1 MLVVASDDVSSV
13 FVSSELVPAVKVLL
27 TDSNTLAEILCN
39 VLTLVISIS
48 KSRESPQLHY
58 IEQRQMHSYE
68 FDSHVHVHV
77 HVLYIHVHVHV
88 HINETVEGLC

>member
-1 MLVVASDDVSSV
+1 MFVVAADDVSSV

-48 KSRESPQLHY
+48 KSRESPQLCIKQRLVHY
-58 IEQRQMHSYE
+58 IRFSKGCAH
-68 FDSHVHVHV
+68 H
-77 HVLYIHVHVHV
+77 
-88 HINETVEGLC
+88 

>member
-13 FVSSELVPAVKVLL
+13 FVSAELVPAVKVLL

-48 KSRESPQLHY
+48 KSRELPWLRL
-58 IEQRQMHSYE
+58 IHS
-68 FDSHVHVHV
+68 
-77 HVLYIHVHVHV
+77 
-88 HINETVEGLC
+88 

>member
-1 MLVVASDDVSSV
+1 MIGQKGQELKCMFVVASDDVSRV

-48 KSRESPQLHY
+48 KSRESPEHD
-58 IEQRQMHSYE
+58 I
-68 FDSHVHVHV
+68 
-77 HVLYIHVHVHV
+77 
-88 HINETVEGLC
+88 